1 MNQRLLLVINP
12 ISGGS
17 KKGGLAE
24 LVSQRMEKSLG
35 MAVDVKITTG
45 KGDAQRFA
53 QEAVEEKYYGVIVA
67 GGDGTVNEVATALCD
82 SGVALG
88 IIPSGSGNGLARH
101 LEIPVDMNFSLDV
114 IAENNIVACDYATV
128 NDRPFFCTFGV
139 GFDAAVSDRFAK
151 QGKRGK
157 FMYFKSAIEEF
168 VQFQPQIYT
177 ISANGKVFTQNAFL
191 VACCNASQYGNN
203 AYIAPTA
210 SMTDGLLDII
220 IIHAGSPLDTAVL
233 GVDLFTG
240 YINNN
245 TLLQSFRAPAAVI
258 YRSHE
263 GPAHIDGDPVELGD
277 IMDIKCRRGGLKIFV
292 PNKTHTEFRP
302 ILTPINSFLAEV
314 RIAMANIFNPRK
326 K

>member
-24 LVSQRMEKSLG
+24 LVSQRVEKSLG

-258 YRSHE
+258 YRSNE

>member
-1 MNQRLLLVINP
+1 
-12 ISGGS
+12 
-17 KKGGLAE
+17 
-24 LVSQRMEKSLG
+24 
-35 MAVDVKITTG
+35 
-45 KGDAQRFA
+45 
-53 QEAVEEKYYGVIVA
+53 
-67 GGDGTVNEVATALCD
+67 
-82 SGVALG
+82 
-88 IIPSGSGNGLARH
+88 
-101 LEIPVDMNFSLDV
+101 
-114 IAENNIVACDYATV
+114 
-128 NDRPFFCTFGV
+128 
-139 GFDAAVSDRFAK
+139 
-151 QGKRGK
+151 
-157 FMYFKSAIEEF
+157 
-168 VQFQPQIYT
+168 
-177 ISANGKVFTQNAFL
+177 
-191 VACCNASQYGNN
+191 
-203 AYIAPTA
+203 
-210 SMTDGLLDII
+210 MTDGLLDII

-258 YRSHE
+258 YRSNE